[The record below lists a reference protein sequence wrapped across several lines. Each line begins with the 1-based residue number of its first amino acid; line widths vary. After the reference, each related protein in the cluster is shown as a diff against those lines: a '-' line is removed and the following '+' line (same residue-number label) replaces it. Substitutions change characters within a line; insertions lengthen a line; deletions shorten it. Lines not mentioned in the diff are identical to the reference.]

1 MKGQLYTGI
10 TSDGSVRIFVAITTD
25 MVQKARDIHNAT
37 PLATAAMGRI
47 ISATAIMGCDVKD
60 DGHQVSLEFQGDG
73 VLKKVMAVSWKPA
86 YIKAYVAN
94 PNAVLPARED
104 GKIDVGGGIGKG
116 YVTVIKDLGLKNPFI
131 GRSEIVTGEIAED
144 LAVYFMKSEQQPSVV
159 SLGVGFDKKTA
170 SVSGA
175 GGIFIQPLP
184 NASDEVLTKI
194 EHDISNLLPISQL
207 ISSGKS
213 AEQIMRLALGSF
225 DINIIGQR
233 ELVYECDCSKNRI
246 KKALIALGEKE
257 IDDMIKEDG
266 QAQIH
271 CHFCNSNYI
280 FDKDELID
288 IKNGF
293 SVH

>member
-37 PLATAAMGRI
+37 PLAAAAIGRVLT
-47 ISATAIMGCDVKD
+47 ATAIMGCDVKD
-60 DGHQVSLEFQGDG
+60 DGHQVSLEFKGDG

-86 YIKAYVAN
+86 HIKAYAAN
-94 PNAVLPARED
+94 PDAVLPARKD

-144 LAVYFMKSEQQPSVV
+144 LAIYFMKSEQQPSVV

-184 NASDEVLTKI
+184 NASDEILTKI
-194 EHDISNLLPISQL
+194 EHDISNLIPISQL

-213 AEQIMRLALGSF
+213 AEQIMKTALQSF
-225 DINIIGQR
+225 DINVIGQR
-233 ELVYECDCSKNRI
+233 ELVYECDCSKDRI
-246 KKALIALGEKE
+246 KNALISLGEDE
-257 IDDMIKEDG
+257 INDMIENDG

-271 CHFCNSNYI
+271 CHFCNRNYI
-280 FDKDELID
+280 FDKNELID